1 MKATSSAKGEL
12 LSASND
18 DVLRAD
24 TDCFYYVEAGTWHTD
39 LRDAMDEIADSD
51 TKIGTILVK
60 GGTYTERD
68 ATTDGDIY
76 IHFSD
81 AATIT
86 IRPFDGE
93 QVIFDGSNT
102 DYLFWFENANCKIT
116 FNDISFTKGK
126 ATKDGGAIEISEGQL
141 TLNNCVLTGNEG
153 GRYGGAISVS
163 DGGSFIANNCVFTNN
178 KAADSGGAISCEDDG
193 SVTLNSC
200 YFEGN
205 KVGND
210 EDGYKENDFGYEDG
224 EGAPGSWE
232 FYDCRFKGHGSI
244 DWKLDAPSKSVTI
257 TPEVEDDVNYT
268 VLYLNGEEYK
278 RLLCDNL
285 NPATFEDLDAGT
297 YTVYMMKGWEKRYS
311 YPGNTFTIV
320 EPNFVLTMGEDI
332 KVFETL
338 KDAVNAIPFG
348 GTGEIAVEEGTW
360 TGSNNFNVDIVNK
373 IVTISPKLDITG
385 LAEDVIFS
393 SDSQNYLFSVGSN
406 GELHMELLLR
416 QKIQT

>member
-1 MKATSSAKGEL
+1 MRYFKNEEKKDRNIADNIPCNDHECQCTYIETTSIAYEQEDNATPVYQSESVNDVEEISESDTSIEVSNQKEVKATSSAKGEL

-178 KAADSGGAISCEDDG
+178 KAADRAIKWVTMKTVTKKTILDMKTARAHLEVG
-193 SVTLNSC
+193 S
-200 YFEGN
+200 F
-205 KVGND
+205 
-210 EDGYKENDFGYEDG
+210 
-224 EGAPGSWE
+224 
-232 FYDCRFKGHGSI
+232 
-244 DWKLDAPSKSVTI
+244 
-257 TPEVEDDVNYT
+257 
-268 VLYLNGEEYK
+268 
-278 RLLCDNL
+278 
-285 NPATFEDLDAGT
+285 
-297 YTVYMMKGWEKRYS
+297 M
-311 YPGNTFTIV
+311 IV
-320 EPNFVLTMGEDI
+320 D
-332 KVFETL
+332 L
-338 KDAVNAIPFG
+338 KDMVPLIGN
-348 GTGEIAVEEGTW
+348 
-360 TGSNNFNVDIVNK
+360 
-373 IVTISPKLDITG
+373 L
-385 LAEDVIFS
+385 
-393 SDSQNYLFSVGSN
+393 
-406 GELHMELLLR
+406 MLLLN
-416 QKIQT
+416 Q

>member
-1 MKATSSAKGEL
+1 MSASAISAADANDTSLGEVSDTYIETTSIAYEQEDNATPVYQSESVNDVEEISESDTSIEVSNQKEVKATSSAKGEL

-102 DYLFWFENANCKIT
+102 NYLFWFENANCKIT

-205 KVGND
+205 KVGN
-210 EDGYKENDFGYEDG
+210 
-224 EGAPGSWE
+224 
-232 FYDCRFKGHGSI
+232 
-244 DWKLDAPSKSVTI
+244 
-257 TPEVEDDVNYT
+257 
-268 VLYLNGEEYK
+268 
-278 RLLCDNL
+278 
-285 NPATFEDLDAGT
+285 
-297 YTVYMMKGWEKRYS
+297 
-311 YPGNTFTIV
+311 
-320 EPNFVLTMGEDI
+320 
-332 KVFETL
+332 
-338 KDAVNAIPFG
+338 PFG
-348 GTGEIAVEEGTW
+348 VL
-360 TGSNNFNVDIVNK
+360 K
-373 IVTISPKLDITG
+373 
-385 LAEDVIFS
+385 
-393 SDSQNYLFSVGSN
+393 
-406 GELHMELLLR
+406 
-416 QKIQT
+416 